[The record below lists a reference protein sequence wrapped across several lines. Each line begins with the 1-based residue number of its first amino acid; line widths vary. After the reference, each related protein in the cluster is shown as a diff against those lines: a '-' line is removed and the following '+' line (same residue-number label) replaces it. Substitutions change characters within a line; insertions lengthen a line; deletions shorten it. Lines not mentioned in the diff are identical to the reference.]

1 MSIHPLNGL
10 RAVALAL
17 ILGAAG
23 AGQTLAAP
31 LYTIKELPASQ
42 PGGVSAGY
50 RINSHGAVLGFD
62 SRGPAL
68 FAGGGVTDLSGLTV
82 RNGEVR
88 ALNDAGHVT
97 GYRQVDTG
105 QFRGF
110 VTTDAGV
117 VALPSLGGRSDQPR
131 DLNNA
136 GVVVGSMLNGEGR
149 SRAAVWTTDGV
160 TDLGVLAA
168 GHLHSSATAINNR
181 GEVAGNSGGRG
192 FIWSQAEGMRDIGDL
207 GGSVVVTNLNDAGWV
222 IGMADYGDAGPTA
235 YVYDGMTMIP
245 FGPLGRGMPFLR
257 TIPWAINLAGV
268 VVGESQ
274 DDNGDFTAFVRR
286 DAEMLQLQTLIDPA
300 LGWDLRAAY
309 DINDAGQITGEG
321 FVNGKRRC
329 FVLTPITS
337 TAAVPEPGAWAFM
350 ILGFG
355 LVGAAARRRTRGAV
369 AGAV

>member
-1 MSIHPLNGL
+1 MTIQRLPGL
-10 RAVALAL
+10 RPLVLAL
-17 ILGAAG
+17 TLAALG
-23 AGQTLAAP
+23 AGQALAAP
-31 LYTIKELPASQ
+31 LYTIRELPASQ

-88 ALNDAGHVT
+88 ALNDAGQVT

-136 GVVVGSMLNGEGR
+136 GVVVGSMLNSEGR
-149 SRAAVWTTDGV
+149 NRAAVWTTDGV
-160 TDLGVLAA
+160 TDLGVLAP
-168 GHLHSSATAINNR
+168 GHLNSSAIAINNR
-181 GEVAGNSGGRG
+181 GEVAGISGSRG

-207 GGSVVVTNLNDAGWV
+207 GGSVVVTSLNDAGWV
-222 IGMADYGDAGPTA
+222 IGMADLGDSGPTA
-235 YVYDGMTMIP
+235 YVYDGVTMTP

-268 VVGESQ
+268 LVGESQ
-274 DDNGDFTAFVRR
+274 DDNGDLTAFVRR
-286 DAEMLQLQTLIDPA
+286 DAEMLALQTLIDPA

-321 FVNGKRRC
+321 FVNGQRRG
-329 FVLTPITS
+329 FVLTPIAS
-337 TAAVPEPGAWAFM
+337 TAAVPEPGVWALM

-355 LVGAAARRRTRGAV
+355 A
-369 AGAV
+369 AGASLRHLRPRAVG

>member
-1 MSIHPLNGL
+1 MTIQPLPGL
-10 RAVALAL
+10 RPLVLAFTL
-17 ILGAAG
+17 AALGAGHA
-23 AGQTLAAP
+23 LAAP
-31 LYTIKELPASQ
+31 LYTIRELPASQ

-50 RINSHGAVLGFD
+50 RINSRGAVLGFD
-62 SRGPAL
+62 STGAAL
-68 FAGGGVTDLSGLTV
+68 FEGGGVTNLSGLTP
-82 RNGEVR
+82 RIGEVR
-88 ALNDAGHVT
+88 ALNDAGQVT

-136 GVVVGSMLNGEGR
+136 GLVVGSMLNSEGR
-149 SRAAVWTTDGV
+149 NRAAVWTTDGV
-160 TDLGVLAA
+160 TDLGVLAP
-168 GHLHSSATAINNR
+168 GHLNSSAIAINNR
-181 GEVAGNSGGRG
+181 GEVAGISGSRG

-207 GGSVVVTNLNDAGWV
+207 GGSVVVSNLNDAGWV
-222 IGMADYGDAGPTA
+222 IGTADFGDAGPTA
-235 YVYDGMTMIP
+235 YIYDGRTMTP

-257 TIPWAINLAGV
+257 TVPWAINLAGV

-300 LGWDLRAAY
+300 LGWDLKAAY

-321 FVNGKRRC
+321 FVNGKRRG

-337 TAAVPEPGAWAFM
+337 TAAVPEPGAWALM

-355 LVGAAARRRTRGAV
+355 AAGAALRRRRAV
-369 AGAV
+369 AA